1 MNVSPLLLAIPLLL
15 MAPLAQ
21 AQVYKCVDANGSI
34 TYTNDRG
41 AGRGCQQLSEDLPVS
56 SVPAPPKRSASPS
69 GASSNGSAGN
79 FPRVSP
85 EAQRARDDTRRQVLD
100 KELATEEAAL
110 AEARKTLS
118 EYEARFQGAER
129 RLPTVQSRIEAEQEK
144 IATHQRN
151 IEALQ
156 KEIGNL
162 K

>member
-1 MNVSPLLLAIPLLL
+1 MNVSPLLALSLLL
-15 MAPLAQ
+15 FAPLSQ

-34 TYTNDRG
+34 TYTNDRS

-56 SVPAPPKRSASPS
+56 SVPAPPKRAGSPNGSSASGSP
-69 GASSNGSAGN
+69 AS

-85 EAQRARDDTRRQVLD
+85 ETQRARDDTRRQVLD
-100 KELATEEAAL
+100 KELANEETAL
-110 AEARKTLS
+110 AEARKTLA
-118 EYEARFQGAER
+118 EYETRFQGAER
-129 RLPTVQSRIEAEQEK
+129 RMPTVQNRIQAEQEK